1 MENILDDGRNI
12 PEGDDSFD
20 EEKSLFHHEYSCIRG
35 KRSREERREN
45 ASETMKNSS
54 RRLPSIIYSKL
65 FDGWMDVYKHRFEQP
80 TIGQRFEKENEKKA
94 RFRRI
99 WFDEEVASRE
109 WNLKRKS
116 QLEKSR

>member
-65 FDGWMDVYKHRFEQP
+65 FDGWMDGWMYINTVSSN
-80 TIGQRFEKENEKKA
+80 QRLAN
-94 RFRRI
+94 
-99 WFDEEVASRE
+99 DS
-109 WNLKRKS
+109 KRKTRRKLDFDVFDS
-116 QLEKSR
+116 TRRSRRGNGI